1 MTPRTQVLV
10 GGAVAVLVLDLV
22 ASLASLA
29 IGFPYGHAAI
39 ASLLLYAVIG
49 FLAAR
54 ARGNEDPARAAAFA
68 GAVAGAT
75 DATLGWVLS
84 SSLGAGRVHPGGMS
98 LPALLSIV
106 AAGILIAGTT
116 AVFGASIG
124 RGPDGSATRR
134 A

>member
-1 MTPRTQVLV
+1 MTPQKQVLV
-10 GGAVAVLVLDLV
+10 GGAVAVLALDLV

-39 ASLLLYAVIG
+39 ASLVLYAAIG

-54 ARGNEDPARAAAFA
+54 ASGNEDPFRAAAFA

-84 SSLGAGRVHPGGMS
+84 SSLGAGRVHPGGMA

-106 AAGILIAGTT
+106 AFGILIAGAA
-116 AVFGASIG
+116 AVCGAGIG
-124 RGPDGSATRR
+124 RRPDGSATRR